1 MVDHLQPRALVER
14 WCKWDQ
20 AFHVKGARDDVVH
33 TVNMLHEEIQRFKHG
48 AGSRFKNGT
57 SDGEDFAIPH
67 G

>member
-1 MVDHLQPRALVER
+1 
-14 WCKWDQ
+14 
-20 AFHVKGARDDVVH
+20 
-33 TVNMLHEEIQRFKHG
+33 LHEEIQRFKHG